1 MMNLDGYN
9 RSTREFLEKYGDLPI
24 VALSVVIVPVPFII
38 PLVLNLLTKREFNR
52 CMKKRG
58 YDRLYHWELMAT
70 IDVDG
75 KKKNVII
82 QKACEIDIN
91 FDKKSYSYY
100 YKSLINNKRFMD
112 VPLESLKDKKDK
124 KDINLTINEMLNK
137 TREKIGYDDYYKWS
151 MIGNLNCQGYVKT
164 ILESNK
170 LYDKTELSS
179 HYQADIDDIETDII
193 KNHSTSLYIMDML
206 SFMVF
211 YLYKILVYIRDDII
225 KKKLAKFTSYYNI

>member
-1 MMNLDGYN
+1 MNLDGYN
-9 RSTREFLEKYGDLPI
+9 RSTREFLEEYGELPI

-112 VPLESLKDKKDK
+112 VPLESLKDKQ
-124 KDINLTINEMLNK
+124 LTINEMLNK
-137 TREKIGYDDYYKWS
+137 TREKIGYDDYYNWS
-151 MIGNLNCQGYVKT
+151 MIGHLNCQGYVKT
-164 ILESNK
+164 ILERNK
-170 LYDKTELSS
+170 LYDKTDLSL
-179 HYQADIDDIETDII
+179 HYQADIDEIEKDII
-193 KNHSTSLYIMDML
+193 KNHSTSLYIMDVL

-211 YLYKILVYIRDDII
+211 YLYKILVYIRDVII
-225 KKKLAKFTSYYNI
+225 KKKLANFTSYYNI

>member
-9 RSTREFLEKYGDLPI
+9 RSTREFLEEYGDLPI

-38 PLVLNLLTKREFNR
+38 PLVLNLLTKREFNKY
-52 CMKKRG
+52 MKKRG

-70 IDVDG
+70 INVDG
-75 KKKNVII
+75 INKNVII

-112 VPLESLKDKKDK
+112 VPLESLKDKQQ
-124 KDINLTINEMLNK
+124 LSINEMLNK

-164 ILESNK
+164 ILERND

-179 HYQADIDDIETDII
+179 HYQADIDEIETDII